1 MSPLDDELRALFHRR
16 ADVLAPAADPMAG
29 IELRAKRMR
38 RNRVAASVAGTAL
51 AVTAIAIAVPVLRPD
66 SHGQGSQFAPP
77 GPSAPATLRPS
88 PGDGLSLDPQHP
100 WAYRGDP
107 SLIAGN
113 ELTTLQAEWA
123 TAHPGSTLSPLFGQV
138 YEPSQKPEIAFVATS
153 PGGSR
158 WGVATS
164 SHAGWVFP
172 VDEAL
177 SAPTPVL
184 MAVLAGDGAP
194 RLIVIAGPRTGAI
207 SYAVDG
213 VSFHEYPGPLVGV
226 VFVPL
231 QGDTSRDAVQV
242 LDGNGNIDAP
252 LFEGP
257 APDPATSASPSP
269 GAKPVNYIEWQTR
282 GTVDP
287 AVEAAAVNAFAAAVG
302 TPDAVVG
309 HHVLFGGKDSAG
321 RSLVFMQAWY
331 GAYDGGQ
338 GHSFGFVSDG
348 KGGGEPFLGPVTTQD
363 PPVLA
368 YLVSAAPGR
377 TTDTLVL
384 LPRLGAGAFSYA
396 TSATA
401 PYRTVGSGRS
411 DLANVAMIDR
421 DPRATSD
428 RVKVLQGDG
437 SKLFEGPVM
446 PLLCGATSCG

>member
-1 MSPLDDELRALFHRR
+1 
-16 ADVLAPAADPMAG
+16 MAG
-29 IELRAKRMR
+29 IERRAKRMR
-38 RNRVAASVAGTAL
+38 RNRVAASVAGAAL
-51 AVTAIAIAVPVLRPD
+51 AVTAIAVAVPVLRPD
-66 SHGQGSQFAPP
+66 AHGKGSQFAPP
-77 GPSAPATLRPS
+77 GPSAPAVVVPS
-88 PGDGLSLDPQHP
+88 PGNGLVLDPQHP

-123 TAHPGSTLSPLFGQV
+123 TAHPGSTLSPLFGHV

-153 PGGSR
+153 PGGNR

-164 SHAGWVFP
+164 SDAGWVFP
-172 VDEAL
+172 VDESL

-194 RLIVIAGPRTGAI
+194 RLIVVAGPRTGAI

-252 LFEGP
+252 VFQGA
-257 APDPATSASPSP
+257 APDPAVSPSPSP
-269 GAKPVNYIEWQTR
+269 GAKPTNYIQWQIR
-282 GTVDP
+282 GTADP
-287 AVEAAAVNAFAAAVG
+287 AVEAQAVTAFANGMGVAAS
-302 TPDAVVG
+302 TVG
-309 HHVLFGGKDSAG
+309 HHVLYGGKDAAG
-321 RSLVFMQAWY
+321 RQLVFMQAWV
-331 GAYDGGQ
+331 DGQ
-338 GHSFGFVSDG
+338 DAHSVGFASDG
-348 KGGGEPFLGPVTTQD
+348 KGGGEPFLGPVTAQD

-368 YLVSAAPGR
+368 YLVSAAPGQ

-396 TSATA
+396 ASASA

-411 DLANVAMIDR
+411 DLMNVALIDR
-421 DPRATSD
+421 DPKATSD